1 MTRTARMF
9 VAVLTSVL
17 VLGIFA
23 APASSV
29 EAGSVEDTTCTALGP
44 ATATFAEAVEQGI
57 DNVEGAQEA
66 FDAADSDLDTSSAA
80 LGTTG
85 LAYIRALDGTGN
97 ERTTL
102 NAFSAAAIAFSD
114 DVVEYVDTVDT
125 YSSDLMSTGLNS
137 SVLNYLTGL
146 CPG

>member
-1 MTRTARMF
+1 MTTTARTL
-9 VAVLTSVL
+9 VAVLTSAL

-23 APASSV
+23 EPASSA
-29 EAGSVEDTTCTALGP
+29 EAGSLEDTYCTALGA
-44 ATATFAEAVEQGI
+44 ATSTFAEAVEQGVE
-57 DNVEGAQEA
+57 NVEEAQDA
-66 FDAADSDLDTSSAA
+66 FEAADSALDVSSAA

-114 DVVEYVDTVDT
+114 DVVDYVDTVDT

>member
-1 MTRTARMF
+1 MTRTPRIL
-9 VAVLTSVL
+9 VAALTSVL
-17 VLGIFA
+17 MLGIFA
-23 APASSV
+23 APASSA
-29 EAGSVEDTTCTALGP
+29 EAGSVEDTTCDALGP
-44 ATATFAEAVEQGI
+44 TTATFAEAVALGI
-57 DNVEGAQEA
+57 DNVEEAQEA
-66 FDAADSDLDTSSAA
+66 FDAADSALDASSAA

-114 DVVEYVDTVDT
+114 DVVDYVDTVDD

-146 CPG
+146 CPA

>member
-1 MTRTARMF
+1 MTRTPRIL

-23 APASSV
+23 APASSA
-29 EAGSVEDTTCTALGP
+29 EAGSVEATTCDALGP
-44 ATATFAEAVEQGI
+44 TTDTFDEAVEQGI
-57 DNVEGAQEA
+57 DNVEEAQAA
-66 FDAADSDLDTSSAA
+66 FEAADSALDASSAA

-114 DVVEYVDTVDT
+114 DVVEYVDTVDD

-146 CPG
+146 CPA